1 MQARVKS
8 LVLLEA
14 PRYEGNIG
22 KAPANDIEVLYADD
36 GSLLKAEPVS
46 IPGLRIGEWHKRGPG
61 RPRKPKG
68 APKQKNRPKAT
79 REELTQVR
87 KMMDEGKSTKEISEA
102 IGRPVNSVGRYIKRI
117 REGKA

>member
-1 MQARVKS
+1 MQAKVKP
-8 LVLLEA
+8 LVLPEV
-14 PRYEGNIG
+14 PHYEVNTG

-36 GSLLKAEPVS
+36 GSVLKAEPVS
-46 IPGLRIGEWHKRGPG
+46 IPGMRIGEWHKRGPG

-68 APKQKNRPKAT
+68 AATQKNRPRVT
-79 REELTQVR
+79 RAELTQVR
-87 KMMDEGKSTKEISEA
+87 KLMDEGKSTKEIAEA